1 MQERQ
6 SRQAA
11 GREISFCHQSS
22 LTRGISE
29 IVVMAKKKPL
39 EEEMNLLVNCETA

>member
-1 MQERQ
+1 MQEGQ

-11 GREISFCHQSS
+11 GREISFCRQSS
-22 LTRGISE
+22 LTPGISE
-29 IVVMAKKKPL
+29 IVVEKPL